1 MTTTTGRLSLAAA
14 LVATLVSGIATPRVA
29 RAQGDTTATPA
40 ARPNDVASATAVVH
54 AAYDVISGPAGT
66 RDWDRFLSLFAPGA
80 RLIPTVHDTTT
91 GTVHLRPLTPREF
104 AKLAAANFAKNP
116 FYESEV
122 AHQIDSF
129 GAISQVFS
137 TYASRRAPD
146 DKPFSRGINSF
157 QLFNDGKRWY
167 IVTIYWDTERAN
179 QPIPDRYLHDGQ

>member
-1 MTTTTGRLSLAAA
+1 MTPTTGRLWLAAA
-14 LVATLVSGIATPRVA
+14 LLATIVTNVATPRAA
-29 RAQGDTTATPA
+29 RAQGDTSATPA
-40 ARPNDVASATAVVH
+40 AHPNDVASATAVVH

-66 RDWDRFLSLFAPGA
+66 RNWDRFLSLFAPGA
-80 RLIPTVHDTTT
+80 RLIPTVHDST
-91 GTVHLRPLTPREF
+91 GTIHLRPLTPREF
-104 AKLAAANFAKNP
+104 VTLASANFAKNP

-129 GAISQVFS
+129 GAIAQVFS

-157 QLFNDGKRWY
+157 QLFNDGQRWY